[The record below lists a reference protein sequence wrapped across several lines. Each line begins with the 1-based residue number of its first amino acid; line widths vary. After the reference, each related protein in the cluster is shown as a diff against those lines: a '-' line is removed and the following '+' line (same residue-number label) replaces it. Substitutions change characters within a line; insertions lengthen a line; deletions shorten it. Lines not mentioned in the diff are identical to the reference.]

1 MRVLGRKVVER
12 EQLVSIIDQAF
23 AGLWVFRLER
33 VDEQIE
39 GGMRILAGLGLP
51 YVVQHFPGFGL
62 GALGKVIEHIAALMH
77 PAALLAGCRENVFQ
91 RRPEAHGTIARSQFW
106 SLQAPAFEAEKYLAP
121 ALGAFPDAVFNG
133 LKVLLSP
140 CVDTDHDEHAKPI
153 VGATQT
159 TVNPVSPDID
169 PFVAA
174 QVSLAPV
181 IVFRRPLALEA
192 RDGVGGI
199 R

>member
-51 YVVQHFPGFGL
+51 YVVQHFPSFGL
-62 GALGKVIEHIAALMH
+62 GALGKVIEHIAGLMH

-91 RRPEAHGTIARSQFW
+91 RRPEAHGTIAQSQFW

-133 LKVLLSP
+133 LKVLLS
-140 CVDTDHDEHAKPI
+140 
-153 VGATQT
+153 GATIDQRT
-159 TVNPVSPDID
+159 DDRAMGTAGSESALLLAHRVDITLSD
-169 PFVAA
+169 G
-174 QVSLAPV
+174 
-181 IVFRRPLALEA
+181 RRVVVEGPTALSSV
-192 RDGVGGI
+192 VGLVQGLMA
-199 R
+199 